1 METFYWPEGFGV
13 ARAVENTTTGLNCPR
28 CNSGN
33 TKFCYYNNYNISQ
46 PRYLCKACKR
56 YWTKG
61 GNLRNVPVGGGTR
74 KNNNTRP
81 SSSSSSSSSSKK
93 VISNISPLK
102 FSPDPNPTIFHNGE
116 TLNLDFDPLMSEFG
130 NLPPIFELDFKD
142 NLNPQN
148 PSFSSSSFSDH
159 LPVNSR
165 VSMPVSNSDSVFSSS
180 SSSSFNNHMDDYE
193 PGPSFS
199 LDGLDQNNVYGNNN
213 YLQAVQEN
221 TITSSTSSTVATS
234 DAGQFEQLFSDL
246 NNGCWNG
253 VMNFDSW

>member
-13 ARAVENTTTGLNCPR
+13 GRAVGNTTSTALNCPR

-46 PRYLCKACKR
+46 PRYLCKTCKR

-81 SSSSSSSSSSKK
+81 SSSCSSSSSSKK
-93 VISNISPLK
+93 VISNLNPLKISPH
-102 FSPDPNPTIFHNGE
+102 PNPTILHNGE

-142 NLNPQN
+142 NLNPRN

-165 VSMPVSNSDSVFSSS
+165 ISMPVSNSDSVFSSS
-180 SSSSFNNHMDDYE
+180 SSSSSSFNNHMDEFD
-193 PGPSFS
+193 PGLCFS
-199 LDGLDQNNVYGNNN
+199 LDGLDQIVYGNS

-221 TITSSTSSTVATS
+221 TISTSSTVATS
-234 DAGQFEQLFSDL
+234 DAAGQFEQLFNDS
-246 NNGCWNG
+246 NNGYWNG